1 MSASRGAG
9 VGLGFALLSAASFGT
24 SGTFGSS
31 LITAGWTP
39 ALVILIRISLGA
51 LILAVPTWFA
61 LRGRWQLLW
70 TSRKI
75 VLLYSVLAVA
85 CAQVFYFNAVQRLSV
100 GVALML
106 EYLGIILVVGW
117 MWLRHG
123 RKPARMTVV
132 GSVFALVGLAL
143 VLDLTGGTKIDPI
156 GVLWGLGAAV
166 GLAAFYLI
174 SARTDDALP
183 PVAMAGV
190 GMGVGSVV
198 LLGFGL
204 IGVLPLGAGAST
216 VQLAGSTV
224 PWWVPVLGLS
234 VVAAA
239 AAYAVGI
246 IAARMLGATLASFV
260 GLSEVLFAVLFAWLL
275 LNELP
280 QGIQLVGGLLIVGG
294 VALVRIDELRRDKSS
309 ATVIDGPATAVDAP
323 LDGVAAVGAPVA
335 GTAEAN

>member
-309 ATVIDGPATAVDAP
+309 ATVIDGPAAAVVAT

>member
-1 MSASRGAG
+1 MITSRGTG
-9 VGLGFALLSAASFGT
+9 VGLGFALLSAASFST

-51 LILAVPTWFA
+51 LILALPTWLA
-61 LRGRWQLLW
+61 LRGRRQLLW
-70 TSRKI
+70 AGRNI
-75 VLLYSVLAVA
+75 VLVYSVLAVA

-123 RKPARMTVV
+123 RKPARLTVI
-132 GSVFALVGLAL
+132 GSLLALVGLAL
-143 VLDLTGGTKIDPI
+143 VLDLLGGNHIDPI

-166 GLAAFYLI
+166 GLAAFFLI

-190 GMGVGSVV
+190 GMGIGSVV

-204 IGVLPLGAGAST
+204 LGVLPLGAGAST
-216 VQLAGSTV
+216 VKLAGSTV
-224 PWWVPVLGLS
+224 PWWMPVIGLS
-234 VVAAA
+234 VIAAA

-246 IAARMLGATLASFV
+246 VAARLLGATLASFV
-260 GLSEVLFAVLFAWLL
+260 GLSEVLFAVIFAWLL
-275 LNELP
+275 LNQLP
-280 QGIQLVGGLLIVGG
+280 KGIQLLGGILIVGG
-294 VALVRIDELRRDKSS
+294 VALVRIDELRRRQ
-309 ATVIDGPATAVDAP
+309 DAAP
-323 LDGVAAVGAPVA
+323 VLVGAAEVGRPV
-335 GTAEAN
+335 TS

>member
-1 MSASRGAG
+1 MVITSRGAG
-9 VGLGFALLSAASFGT
+9 VGLAFALMSAASFGT

-51 LILAVPTWFA
+51 LILAVPTWLA

-70 TSRKI
+70 DGRKI
-75 VLLYSVLAVA
+75 VILYAVLAVA

-100 GVALML
+100 GIALML

-117 MWLRHG
+117 MWARHG
-123 RKPARMTVV
+123 RKPARLTIA
-132 GSVFALVGLAL
+132 GSVLALVGLAL
-143 VLDLTGGTKIDPI
+143 VLDLFGANKIDPI

-166 GLAAFYLI
+166 GLAAFFLI
-174 SARTDDALP
+174 SAQTQDALP
-183 PVAMAGV
+183 PVAMAGM
-190 GMGVGSVV
+190 GMGIGSVV

-224 PWWVPVLGLS
+224 PWWVPVIGLS
-234 VVAAA
+234 VIAAA
-239 AAYAVGI
+239 LAYAVGI
-246 IAARMLGATLASFV
+246 VAARMLGATLASFV

-280 QGIQLVGGLLIVGG
+280 QGVQLVGGVLIVAG
-294 VALVRIDELRRDKSS
+294 VALVRVDELRRDRR
-309 ATVIDGPATAVDAP
+309 PTAELA
-323 LDGVAAVGAPVA
+323 GVA
-335 GTAEAN
+335 EAA